1 MGLAFRFLLEQSG
14 YDVIG
19 NDLPGK
25 GAEVEGDLSNIRERG
40 RVVREVIHKSNGKL
54 DGMIANAQKSI
65 FNCQPELVEGYS
77 ELKPGF
83 DRLNLA

>member
-54 DGMIANAQKSI
+54 DGMIANAGVDNSNVRLVFESSIQKFSAT
-65 FNCQPELVEGYS
+65 NY
-77 ELKPGF
+77 KK
-83 DRLNLA
+83 

>member
-54 DGMIANAQKSI
+54 DGMIALKNQFSI
-65 FNCQPELVEGYS
+65 VSLSLSKAIRN
-77 ELKPGF
+77 
-83 DRLNLA
+83 